1 MSRQLHK
8 LNALQVNRLDRIG
21 RHGDGGGLYLSIG
34 KDGRRRWVF
43 IFRDRRT
50 KRLREMGL
58 GSTDIVT
65 LAKARERAKAA
76 RELLSDGLD
85 PIAQRHAMAGEGVP
99 TFGQLSDEVIGSL
112 ENGWVNAKHRRQW
125 RTTLST
131 YAAALQSIPVDQIR
145 TDDVLA
151 VLKPIWQT
159 KHQTAKRVRGRIE
172 KVLDAAKAR
181 NLRQG
186 ENPAAWRGNLDHL
199 LLTSKKPVRR
209 HPAMPIDDIPAF
221 IVRLRETTSIAAR
234 CMEFAILTAARSSE
248 AIGARWDEIDLA
260 ARIWTIPGFN
270 PETGRRMKAGRDH
283 RVALSCRAMDI
294 ILEMEAA
301 KCGPFVFPGRNLSE
315 PLSDDILRALMR
327 WMNAR
332 PATPHGFRSSF
343 RDWVGEKTSYPTELA
358 EHALAHRIGDA
369 VEQAYRRGDALE
381 RRRDMME
388 AWAAFCLRR
397 LDSKVVPM
405 VRSAVTG
412 DWKNG

>member
-8 LNALQVNRLDRIG
+8 LNALQVRRLDRLG
-21 RHGDGGGLYLSIG
+21 RHSDGGGLYLSIG

-43 IFRDRRT
+43 VYRDRRT
-50 KRLREMGL
+50 KKLREMGL
-58 GSTDIVT
+58 GGADLVS
-65 LAKARERAKAA
+65 LAKARERAKTA
-76 RELLSDGLD
+76 RELLSDGRD
-85 PIAQRHAMAGEGVP
+85 PIAEGRGKAGSGVP
-99 TFGQLSDEVIGSL
+99 TFGELADEVIGSL
-112 ENGWVNAKHRRQW
+112 EHGWVNAKHRHQW

-131 YAAALQSIPVDQIR
+131 HAASMRLIPVDEIR

-159 KHQTAKRVRGRIE
+159 KHATAKRVRGWIE

-199 LLTSKKPVRR
+199 LLTRKKPVRR

-221 IVRLRETTSIAAR
+221 IGRLRECASIAAR
-234 CMEFAILTAARSSE
+234 RMEFPILTAARSSE
-248 AIGARWDEIDLA
+248 AIGARWDEIDFA
-260 ARIWTIPGFN
+260 ARIWTIPGFS

-283 RVALSCRAMDI
+283 RVPISSRALEILRE
-294 ILEMEAA
+294 LEMA
-301 KCGPFVFPGRNLSE
+301 KSSPFVFPGRNRSE
-315 PLSDDILRALMR
+315 PLSDDILRAVMR
-327 WMNAR
+327 WLKAR

-343 RDWVGEKTSYPTELA
+343 RDWVGERTAYPPELA

-381 RRRDMME
+381 RRREMME
-388 AWAAFCLRR
+388 AWGTFCAASTQEKWFHSNGPK
-397 LDSKVVPM
+397 D
-405 VRSAVTG
+405 TG
-412 DWKNG
+412 

>member
-43 IFRDRRT
+43 VYRDRRT
-50 KRLREMGL
+50 KKLREMGL
-58 GSTDIVT
+58 GSTEIVS

-76 RELLSDGLD
+76 RELLSDGHD
-85 PIAQRHAMAGEGVP
+85 PIAARKGKTRAEMP
-99 TFGQLSDEVIGSL
+99 TFGHLADELIESL
-112 ENGWVNAKHRRQW
+112 ENGWVNVKHRQQW
-125 RTTLST
+125 RTTLLT
-131 YAAALQSIPVDQIR
+131 YAATLRSIPVDQIR
-145 TDDVLA
+145 TDDVLT

-159 KHQTAKRVRGRIE
+159 KHATAKRVRGRIE

-199 LLTSKKPVRR
+199 LLTSKNRVRR

-221 IVRLRETTSIAAR
+221 ISRLRQTSSIAAR

-248 AIGARWDEIDLA
+248 AIGARWSEIDLA
-260 ARIWTIPGFN
+260 SRIWTIPGFD

-283 RVALSCRAMDI
+283 RVPLSQRTI
-294 ILEMEAA
+294 EILGEMEAA
-301 KCGPFVFPGRNLSE
+301 KSGLFVFPGRTPNN
-315 PLSDDILRALMR
+315 PLSQDVLRALMR
-327 WMNAR
+327 WLNAR

-343 RDWVGEKTSYPTELA
+343 RDWVGERTSYAPELA

-381 RRRDMME
+381 RRREMME
-388 AWAAFCLRR
+388 AWAAFCDARSA
-397 LDSKVVPM
+397 DKVVQM
-405 VRSAVTG
+405 RAAR
-412 DWKNG
+412 